1 MEQHI
6 SKDGVKYP
14 LKVCCGSPYIHKDL
28 LDKLLEHRACAAKA
42 DVDDQDVSEVKD
54 VQDDA
59 RAVVEDKD
67 EGLKTTRT
75 VAT

>member
-1 MEQHI
+1 M
-6 SKDGVKYP
+6 
-14 LKVCCGSPYIHKDL
+14 